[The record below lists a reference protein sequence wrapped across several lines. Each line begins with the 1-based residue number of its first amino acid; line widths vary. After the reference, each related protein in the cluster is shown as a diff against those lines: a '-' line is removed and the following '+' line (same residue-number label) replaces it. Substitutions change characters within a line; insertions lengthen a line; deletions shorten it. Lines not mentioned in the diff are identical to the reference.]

1 MDDFLLSPL
10 LLALIMGISPPPL
23 SLPRHTMHM
32 NNAKICEIRF
42 RVPYWMKEDFHKHC
56 GMQDVPAPHLLRQF
70 ICEILATSN
79 EAIR

>member
-10 LLALIMGISPPPL
+10 LLALIMGISPPL

-32 NNAKICEIRF
+32 DNAKICEIRS
-42 RVPYWMKEDFHKHC
+42 RVHYWMKEDFHKRC
-56 GMQDVPAPHLLRQF
+56 EMQDVPAPHLLRQF